1 MLVAIRRASLC
12 VSSFDEAER
21 RAGQRTEIFA
31 FGSPWRSSA
40 SGARIPRRR
49 CAGSTTF
56 VNGTVFSF
64 KEQPSTL
71 GIDNP
76 KLTPWVGVDR
86 IRREGGIIVCPETD
100 AFCMRA
106 LRGYTTY
113 YSVVAD
119 ENAMVS
125 RRLFRHRVGTCALRD
140 HHDSSGAVAG
150 YAQRHGAGTL
160 TLHLR
165 WSSIV
170 RLASRAS
177 GEVGVF

>member
-1 MLVAIRRASLC
+1 MACWITAAITVL
-12 VSSFDEAER
+12 
-21 RAGQRTEIFA
+21 
-31 FGSPWRSSA
+31 SPWRSSA
-40 SGARIPRRR
+40 SGARIPRGR
-49 CAGSTTF
+49 CLGSTTF
-56 VNGTVFSF
+56 VNGIVFYF

-71 GIDNP
+71 DIDNP

-86 IRREGGIIVCPETD
+86 IRREGGIIGCPETD

-119 ENAMVS
+119 ENAVVS
-125 RRLFRHRVGTCALRD
+125 RRFFGIASVPARYEIIMI
-140 HHDSSGAVAG
+140 SSGAVAG

-170 RLASRAS
+170 RLASCAS

>member
-31 FGSPWRSSA
+31 FGSPWRSSV
-40 SGARIPRRR
+40 SGARIPRHR
-49 CAGSTTF
+49 CVGSTTF
-56 VNGTVFSF
+56 VNGIVFYF
-64 KEQPSTL
+64 KEQSSTL
-71 GIDNP
+71 DIDNP

-86 IRREGGIIVCPETD
+86 IRREGGIIGCPETD

-119 ENAMVS
+119 ENAVVS
-125 RRLFRHRVGTCALRD
+125 RRFFG
-140 HHDSSGAVAG
+140 
-150 YAQRHGAGTL
+150 
-160 TLHLR
+160 
-165 WSSIV
+165 I
-170 RLASRAS
+170 ASVPARYEIIMIPPEPSQGMHSATAP
-177 GEVGVF
+177 ER